1 MLYVSRQSMRIIA
14 PMMILIMMTSTLA
27 GCTGGDPDGEEI
39 DLGISD
45 EVLEQLQLQLDEN
58 LTKIIDSELLI
69 IQLQEQLAEN
79 SSRINE
85 LENNSHEHG
94 NTTSEATNNNLNPLI
109 YFGWINVNNCEEGCV
124 MHIAAS
130 AIDLDGTVELMGVD
144 LDLDGMIDQNL
155 ESPLVENWGDN
166 NAVPFDVN
174 YSTMTL
180 YSVVLESGQ
189 YEDLINR
196 GGYDAC
202 VMRLNVIATDNDGA
216 STIDTHTLTTN
227 DNC

>member
-1 MLYVSRQSMRIIA
+1 
-14 PMMILIMMTSTLA
+14 
-27 GCTGGDPDGEEI
+27 
-39 DLGISD
+39 
-45 EVLEQLQLQLDEN
+45 
-58 LTKIIDSELLI
+58 
-69 IQLQEQLAEN
+69 
-79 SSRINE
+79 
-85 LENNSHEHG
+85 
-94 NTTSEATNNNLNPLI
+94 
-109 YFGWINVNNCEEGCV
+109 

-202 VMRLNVIATDNDGA
+202 VMRLNVIAIDNDGA